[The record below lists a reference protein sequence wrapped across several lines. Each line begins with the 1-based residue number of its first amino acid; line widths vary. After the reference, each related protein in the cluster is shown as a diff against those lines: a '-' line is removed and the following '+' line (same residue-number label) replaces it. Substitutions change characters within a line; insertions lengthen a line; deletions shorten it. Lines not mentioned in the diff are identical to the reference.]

1 MATVSDYI
9 TQVSAIKDAADADV
23 ATEQTT
29 IDGLKSSLRVE
40 QAQQTADNMVSAA
53 LAELAANLATLLPV
67 TPPSA

>member
-1 MATVSDYI
+1 MASVQDYI
-9 TQVSAIKDAADADV
+9 TQVSAIKDAADADA

>member
-1 MATVSDYI
+1 MGSVQDYI
-9 TQVSAIKDAADADV
+9 TQVSAIKDAADADA